1 MYDSVQ
7 QSEDVYVCVKETERQ
22 STSKDRKQGK
32 LYTQENNNQ
41 LLQRGREG
49 TYVVINHHHS
59 MFSYYNYLLGKRGE
73 LIHLLTMCHRS

>member
-32 LYTQENNNQ
+32 LYTQE
-41 LLQRGREG
+41 
-49 TYVVINHHHS
+49 
-59 MFSYYNYLLGKRGE
+59 K
-73 LIHLLTMCHRS
+73 